1 MSLKTDYFDG
11 ITGLHHKLNDAYDAG
26 VAYVG
31 GGQDNIDLLD
41 LNDRNG
47 SNLGA
52 GSGIAGFYF
61 DCSSISN
68 TYRVYMVVSG
78 EIAPPVTN
86 QILVPVALAGGD
98 NNNAVATKIKNAL
111 NAITN
116 EPFAATSLMDV
127 VQIQSELAGVSLA
140 SISAGTLGGTAAVSQ
155 LQAGVGPSGNFTTLQ
170 QALLGAAAQGSTKFT
185 CTITGTGS
193 VNAGYLRA
201 NKGQNLLLKAFL
213 AGIVEGLASQSI
225 YSYECTPAL
234 NVSDTVDTK
243 IDFNFNFQTT

>member
-31 GGQDNIDLLD
+31 GGTQNIDLLD

-52 GSGIAGFYF
+52 GSGIAGLYF
-61 DCSSISN
+61 DCSSPAN

-78 EIAPPVTN
+78 EIAPAVTN
-86 QILVPVALAGGD
+86 QILVPVTLSSGD
-98 NNNAVATKIKNAL
+98 TNVQVAVKIANAL
-111 NAITN
+111 NGIAN
-116 EPFAATSLMDV
+116 GPFAATTLADV
-127 VQIQSELAGVSLA
+127 VQINNELAGVVLA
-140 SISAGTLGGTAAVSQ
+140 SISAGNLGGISAVSQ
-155 LQAGVGPSGNFTTLQ
+155 LQAGVGPSGNFNTLQ
-170 QALLGAAAQGSTKFT
+170 QALLTAASQGSTKFT
-185 CTITGTGS
+185 CTINGTGPL
-193 VNAGYLRA
+193 NAGYLRA

-213 AGIVEGLASQSI
+213 AGITEGLASQAI
-225 YSYECTPAL
+225 YSYECTPSL